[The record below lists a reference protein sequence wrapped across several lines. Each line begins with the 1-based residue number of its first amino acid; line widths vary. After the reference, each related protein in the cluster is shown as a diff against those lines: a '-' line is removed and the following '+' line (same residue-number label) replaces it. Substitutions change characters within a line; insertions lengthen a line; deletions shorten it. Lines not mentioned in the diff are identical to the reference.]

1 MNELEKIIED
11 CKKLSID
18 DRDKFLNWIY
28 DSYMKPNIKVI
39 TDENNNF

>member
-28 DSYMKPNIKVI
+28 DSYMKPDIIDISN
-39 TDENNNF
+39 ENDSI